1 MTIWVRKNHIVI
13 NSKKNDMETFLIII
27 AIVIATIVIQSKL
40 AGFNIKFQRLMETEE
55 ENRKMIKRLS
65 EMLAQLK
72 VGSASVETDRAEG
85 IVKERQTTQTSP
97 VTERVEPIRKAE
109 PFDLSPKPKT
119 VEKIN
124 VVEKNIPKNEE
135 VKPTEE
141 IKQTTPEPKA
151 EPITIQTEAPKDPAS
166 TPIQQPIGENEK
178 TEQPI
183 AKATVSPQSSI
194 TKNKPFDL
202 GKPISSTTTT
212 QKESRKKTNYE
223 QFIGENLF
231 GKIGILI
238 FVIGIGFFVKYAI
251 DKNWINETMRAV
263 LGFGVGAGLFAIGH
277 KLREKYRT
285 FSSLLVGGCFAVFF
299 LTDVIAYHYYGLY
312 TQPVAFAIL
321 LVTTLL
327 MVTLSILYDRRELA
341 IIALIGG
348 FLAPFIVRGS
358 DGNVAGLLTYIL
370 VLNIGMFALAMNKKW
385 SELPIL
391 TFAATTVISFLLI
404 SNISGHESTML
415 LFFSIYYL
423 IFQLPIFYILKFQS
437 TEKMPKAL
445 MSAILSNNITY
456 FSLGQYLLYKMDA
469 NLLYDWIIQPS
480 ALLCLFT
487 ALVNIG
493 IHIWMRKVGHNF
505 LKEYSLA
512 LIITFI
518 TLFIPIQLE
527 GKVIFLTWAAEMV
540 LLYWLHIRSKI
551 RSYEFGAS
559 ALLLVTIV
567 CFILCIMDSDYN
579 STMTPR
585 LFANQYFAANITT
598 SIAYLLM
605 ALLMEK
611 YKDIS
616 EQSSILK
623 YKIFNPFFYI
633 AAAATAYISTVVEL
647 RVSIESDDLSLASV
661 GLFTSAMLLLLC
673 YSFKRRF
680 SYEKHTSYY
689 VAMMSLAV
697 LSFPLSICFVDLP
710 ADSLTFIFLLISGIV
725 GAICLCLV
733 AMDFYKHKP
742 SDKTFTIYLNVLA
755 MVQIVTMVYLIATQ
769 MGCENFSIVF
779 SITIGVIGF
788 IQMCLGMKLHLK
800 IMRIISLCTFGLVL
814 GKLIAMDLWSMPSLG
829 KIITFVLLGLL
840 LLILSFLYQKL
851 KNVLFQDENE
861 EKVED
866 QQA

>member
-1 MTIWVRKNHIVI
+1 
-13 NSKKNDMETFLIII
+13 METFLIIV
-27 AIVIATIVIQSKL
+27 AIVIAAVVIQSKL
-40 AGFNIKFQRLMETEE
+40 AGFSIKFQRILETVE
-55 ENRKMIKRLS
+55 ENRKMIKKLN
-65 EMLAQLK
+65 ETVAQLK
-72 VGSASVETDRAEG
+72 AGSAPVGTNRPEDT
-85 IVKERQTTQTSP
+85 VKEKPTTQTSP
-97 VTERVEPIRKAE
+97 VTEKVEPIKKPE
-109 PFDLSPKPKT
+109 PVEPTPKTET

-124 VVEKNIPKNEE
+124 DVEKTIPQNVE

-151 EPITIQTEAPKDPAS
+151 EPITMKTEAPKNPAS
-166 TPIQQPIGENEK
+166 TPLQQPIGGNNK

-183 AKATVSPQSSI
+183 AKATVAPQSSI

-202 GKPISSTTTT
+202 GKPISSTTP
-212 QKESRKKTNYE
+212 QKEGKKTNYE

-251 DKNWINETMRAV
+251 DKNWINETMRTV
-263 LGFGVGAGLFAIGH
+263 LGFGIGAGLFAIGH

-358 DGNVAGLLTYIL
+358 DGNVVGLLTYIL
-370 VLNIGMFALAMNKKW
+370 ILNIGMFALAMYKKW

-391 TFAATTVISFLLI
+391 TFVATTTISILLVA
-404 SNISGHESTML
+404 NISGHETTML

-423 IFQLPIFYILKFQS
+423 IFQLPIYYILKFQS

-456 FSLGQYLLYKMDA
+456 FSLGQYLLYQMDA
-469 NLLYDWIIQPS
+469 NQLYDWIIQPS

-518 TLFIPIQLE
+518 TLFIPIQFD
-527 GKVIFLTWAAEMV
+527 GKVVFLTWAAEMV
-540 LLYWLHIRSKI
+540 LLYWLHVRSKI
-551 RSYEFGAS
+551 RSYEFGALG
-559 ALLLVTIV
+559 LLLVTIV
-567 CFILCIMDSDYN
+567 CFILCLMDPNYN

-616 EQSSILK
+616 NQSQLLN

-633 AAAATAYISTVVEL
+633 AAALTAYMSTIVEL
-647 RVSIESDDLSLASV
+647 RVSIESDDLSVASI

-673 YSFKRRF
+673 YCFKRRF
-680 SYEKHTSYY
+680 SYEKHTSCY
-689 VAMMSLAV
+689 VTMMSLAI
-697 LSFPLSICFVDLP
+697 LSLPLSICFVDLP
-710 ADSLTFIFLLISGIV
+710 AESLTFIFLLLNGIV

-733 AMDFYKHKP
+733 AKDFYKRKP
-742 SDKTFTIYLNVLA
+742 ADKTFTVYLNVLA
-755 MVQIVTMVYLIATQ
+755 MVQIVTMVYIITKQ
-769 MGCENFSIVF
+769 MGCGNFSIVF
-779 SITIGVIGF
+779 SITMGVIGF
-788 IQMCLGMKLHLK
+788 IQMCLGMKLHMK

-814 GKLIAMDLWSMPSLG
+814 GKLIAVDLWSMPSLG

-851 KNVLFQDENE
+851 KNVLFQDETE